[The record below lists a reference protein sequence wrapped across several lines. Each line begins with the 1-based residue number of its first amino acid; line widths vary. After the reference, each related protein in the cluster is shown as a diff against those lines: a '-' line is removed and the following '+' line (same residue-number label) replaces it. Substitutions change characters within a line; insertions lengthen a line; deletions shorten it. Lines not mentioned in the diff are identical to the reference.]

1 MKKLTMMALA
11 VCLMTAC
18 EKDITSNDVMK
29 NDEGLVENTANTKK
43 FTFTLKGD
51 FCNTWKQTRG
61 YMQADGKDMTD
72 VWVLDYVDGN
82 LQQQKHLT
90 NTDEDWAA
98 PTLNLAYG
106 THHVYFIASRGQG
119 AALDTDNKII
129 TFSKP
134 SDTFYKDYE
143 VTVVSSSNG
152 NRAVTMDRCVT
163 RFKAT
168 ITDDI
173 PDGCSTITISPSS
186 WHMGLNFETGEP
198 ITATTSYVTAIN
210 VPSTYIGQANTQL
223 TVFGFSSSTEWTT
236 DITITAKTSENVVLG
251 TATIEDVPLKANRSS
266 DYAGTLFGQS
276 NSLGLTLNT
285 DWEVSYTETW

>member
-18 EKDITSNDVMK
+18 EKDITSDDVIK
-29 NDEGLVENTANTKK
+29 NEEGLVENTANTKK

-51 FCNTWKQTRG
+51 FGNTWKQTRG

-72 VWVLDYVDGN
+72 IWVLDYMDGV

-90 NTDEDWAA
+90 KTDEDWAA
-98 PTLNLAYG
+98 PTMNLAYG
-106 THHVYFIASRGQG
+106 THHVYFIASRGQD
-119 AALDTDNKII
+119 AALDAENKII
-129 TFSKP
+129 TWSKP

-152 NRAVTMDRCVT
+152 NRAVNMDRCVT
-163 RFKAT
+163 RFHAT
-168 ITDDI
+168 ITDAI
-173 PDGCSTITISPSS
+173 PDGCSTITIAPSS
-186 WHMGLNFETGEP
+186 WHMGMNFETGEP
-198 ITATTSYVTAIN
+198 ITATASYVAAIN
-210 VPSTYIGQANTQL
+210 IPSSYIGQTNTLL

-236 DITITAKTSENVVLG
+236 DITITAKTSGNVVLG
-251 TATIEDVPLKANRSS
+251 TATIENVPLKANRSS

-276 NSLGLTLNT
+276 NSLSLTLNT
-285 DWEVSYTETW
+285 DWEASYTETW